1 VRRRQFITLL
11 GGTAIWPVATQAQQ
25 PAMPVIGFLS
35 TGSPGTW
42 AHFVTS
48 FRKGLAEAGYE
59 EGSNVAIEF
68 RWAEGQGGRLPAL
81 AAELAGRQVSVII
94 ASVGTIAIR
103 AAMAA
108 SPSIPI
114 LFVLGG
120 DPIKLGV
127 VASFNRPGGRLTGVS
142 FQLNVLAAKRIELLH
157 EMVPMAEAIGLLFNP
172 DNPNAES
179 DTAAAE
185 EAARALGLQTHVVH
199 VRTEGEF
206 DAAFAS
212 FVRQRAA
219 ALFVGSDPL
228 FVDRRDRLVALAA
241 RNRIPATYD
250 RRELAEAG
258 GLFSYGTNFANAHHQ
273 VGIYAGR
280 ILKGE
285 KPGDLPVVQATKFE
299 LVINLKTAKT
309 LGLTVPPT
317 LLATSDEV
325 IE

>member
-120 DPIKLGV
+120 DPIKLSV

-142 FQLNVLAAKRIELLH
+142 LQLNVLAAKRIELLH
-157 EMVPMAEAIGLLFNP
+157 EMVPMAEVLGLLFNP

-185 EAARALGLQTHVVH
+185 
-199 VRTEGEF
+199 
-206 DAAFAS
+206 
-212 FVRQRAA
+212 
-219 ALFVGSDPL
+219 
-228 FVDRRDRLVALAA
+228 DRR
-241 RNRIPATYD
+241 
-250 RRELAEAG
+250 
-258 GLFSYGTNFANAHHQ
+258 
-273 VGIYAGR
+273 
-280 ILKGE
+280 
-285 KPGDLPVVQATKFE
+285 
-299 LVINLKTAKT
+299 
-309 LGLTVPPT
+309 
-317 LLATSDEV
+317 
-325 IE
+325 